1 MNAMPPQYDL
11 SVVVPCLNE
20 ALNIPELV
28 ERLLHTFDAGRL
40 RGELILVDDGSADDT
55 PRVIRAAMR
64 SHPHRVRGVF
74 HALNQ
79 GLASAWRNGVAVAQ
93 AKVVAVMDGDLQYQP
108 EDVLRLYRTLKE
120 EHGTDI
126 VQGWRSPVGRR
137 RDARYYFSRVFSAL
151 LNGAF
156 GMKLRDNKSGFVCC
170 AKDVF
175 RDLLADQGRYAYW
188 QCFIMVAAH
197 AKGYSYREIEIRF
210 EPRKQGT
217 SSLTGA
223 GLRAPC
229 HSLLELLK
237 ALWEYRIKRR
247 LD

>member
-1 MNAMPPQYDL
+1 MNSMPRYDL

-28 ERLLHTFDAGRL
+28 ERLLRTFDMGRL
-40 RGELILVDDGSADDT
+40 RGELVLVDDGSSDGT
-55 PRVIRAAMR
+55 SRVIREAMR
-64 SHPHRVRGVF
+64 SHPGRVTGVF
-74 HALNQ
+74 HTLNQ
-79 GLASAWRNGVAVAQ
+79 GLARAWRNGVSVAQ
-93 AKVVAVMDGDLQYQP
+93 APTVAVMDADLQYQP
-108 EDVLRLYRTLKE
+108 EDVLRLYRTLMDDDN
-120 EHGTDI
+120 TDI
-126 VQGWRSPVGRR
+126 VQGWRSPVGRQ

-156 GMKLRDNKSGFVCC
+156 GMTLRDNKSGFVCC
-170 AKDVF
+170 AKEVF
-175 RDLLADQGRYAYW
+175 RDLLSYQGSYAFW

-217 SSLTGA
+217 SSLAGA

-229 HSLLELLK
+229 RSLLELLK
-237 ALWEYRIKRR
+237 ALWEYRIKPRF
-247 LD
+247 D